1 MLLSRDKESK
11 IIKRLKE
18 KNLLAGSF
26 IFFGESQVGKFAFA
40 DEFTRELEGNPF
52 VCQERLIIYSGES
65 KIGIDAI
72 REIKSFLR
80 KRPVMSAFRTVIIKD
95 ANKMT
100 PEAQNAALKI
110 VEEPPSYAL
119 IIFIARGIDN
129 ILPTLASRLRRLYF
143 PRFQKH
149 DIISWLME
157 YYGVLP
163 KEAENIA
170 KISFGAPGFALQI
183 LNDTNVKKTKS
194 FTIPKK
200 FNSAEEYDEFMKKYL
215 VKLYHD
221 KNKNSAILKKV
232 LRRIELS
239 SRFNT
244 NKKLQIQSV
253 FNL

>member
-1 MLLSRDKESK
+1 MLLGRDKESK

-18 KNLLAGSF
+18 KNLLAGSY
-26 IFFGESQVGKFAFA
+26 IFFGESQVGKFTFA
-40 DEFTRELEGNPF
+40 DEITRELEGNPF
-52 VCQERLIIYSGES
+52 VCQERLIICSGES

-72 REIKSFLR
+72 RAMKLFLR

-95 ANKMT
+95 AHKMT

-119 IIFIARGIDN
+119 IIFITRGIDN
-129 ILPTLASRLRRLYF
+129 ILPTLSSRLRRLYF
-143 PRFQKH
+143 PCVPKH
-149 DIISWLME
+149 DIISWLVANHNVPE
-157 YYGVLP
+157 
-163 KEAENIA
+163 KEATHIA
-170 KISFGAPGFALQI
+170 EISFGAPGFALQVI
-183 LNDTNVKKTKS
+183 KEISAKKTKS

-200 FNSAEEYDEFMKKYL
+200 FNSTEEYDEFMKKYL

-221 KNKNSAILKKV
+221 KNKNSVILKKV

-239 SRFNT
+239 SKFNT

-253 FNL
+253 FNF

>member
-1 MLLSRDKESK
+1 MLLSRDKENK
-11 IIKRLKE
+11 IMKRLKE

-26 IFFGESQVGKFAFA
+26 IFFGESQVGKFTFA
-40 DEFTRELEGNPF
+40 DELTRELENNPI
-52 VCQERLIIYSGES
+52 VCQERMIICSGES

-72 REIKSFLR
+72 REMKSFLR
-80 KRPVMSAFRTVIIKD
+80 KRPVMSDFRAVIIKD
-95 ANKMT
+95 AGKMT
-100 PEAQNAALKI
+100 SEAQNAALKI

-119 IIFIARGIDN
+119 IIFIARGIEN

-143 PRFQKH
+143 PRVQKH
-149 DIISWLME
+149 DIMSWLVRHYSVPE
-157 YYGVLP
+157 

-170 KISFGAPGFALQI
+170 EISFGAPGFALE
-183 LNDTNVKKTKS
+183 LLSDASAKKTKPPV
-194 FTIPKK
+194 IPKK

-215 VKLYHD
+215 VKLYRD
-221 KNKNSAILKKV
+221 KNKNSVILKKV

-253 FNL
+253 FNF